1 MSETPQGISLFLMF
15 LIGWFGALGLLKAR
29 SLSARIA
36 CWAWV
41 IFWSAPPLML
51 LWLKGVMG

>member
-1 MSETPQGISLFLMF
+1 MSEAQAASLSLMVLVGWIGVIG
-15 LIGWFGALGLLKAR
+15 LIEAR

-36 CWAWV
+36 CWAWI
-41 IFWSAPPLML
+41 IFWSAPPLVL

>member
-1 MSETPQGISLFLMF
+1 MSETPQGAFLLLM
-15 LIGWFGALGLLKAR
+15 LIVGWFGVIGLIEAR
-29 SLSARIA
+29 SRRVWIA

-41 IFWSAPPLML
+41 IFWSAPPLVL

>member
-1 MSETPQGISLFLMF
+1 MSETPQGAFLLLM
-15 LIGWFGALGLLKAR
+15 LIVGWLGVLGLMEAR

-41 IFWSAPPLML
+41 IFWSAPPLVL